1 MFLSWEE
8 RDSRFQSHCYCYL
21 LTVVLLV
28 GVAQFAG
35 RTQAVVAKAEL

>member
-8 RDSRFQSHCYCYL
+8 RDGRYQSHCYCYL
-21 LTVVLLV
+21 LTNILV